1 MNRNVKPQNQE
12 EGFTLLEVMIAIAL
26 LGVVSLGSSMLL
38 LPVLKEQTNS
48 REITTATG
56 YARAIL
62 EELYSRTLED
72 LTNDTSGYLLE
83 ENWPKKG
90 GQVFDEELTLEEMAD
105 LSIPTIDVEVN
116 DLDSDPL
123 EILVT
128 VSWMGQ
134 DSSELSEHKFWVV
147 RTR

>member
-1 MNRNVKPQNQE
+1 MNWSANPRSKE
-12 EGFTLLEVMIAIAL
+12 DGFTLLEVMLAIAL

-38 LPVLKEQTNS
+38 LPVLEEQNNS
-48 REITTATG
+48 RELTSATG
-56 YARAIL
+56 YARAVL

-72 LTNDTSGYLLE
+72 LTNDSTGYLLE

-90 GQVFDEELTLEEMAD
+90 TQIFDEEPTLEELTD
-105 LSIPTIDVEVN
+105 LSIPTIDVEVS
-116 DLDSDPL
+116 DLDADPL

-128 VSWMGQ
+128 VSWQGR
-134 DSSELSEHKFWVV
+134 DSSDLTEQQFWVV

>member
-1 MNRNVKPQNQE
+1 MNSSLAPRHRQ
-12 EGFTLLEVMIAIAL
+12 EGFTLLEVMLAIAL
-26 LGVVSLGSSMLL
+26 LGVVSLGASMLL
-38 LPVLKEQTNS
+38 IPILEEQNNS
-48 REITTATG
+48 REVTSATG
-56 YARAIL
+56 YARAVL

-72 LTNDTSGYLLE
+72 LTNDSTGYLLE

-90 GQVFDEELTLEEMAD
+90 DQVFDEVLTLVEMAD
-105 LSIPTIDVEVN
+105 PAIPTIDVEID

-128 VSWMGQ
+128 VSWLGR
-134 DSSELSEHKFWVV
+134 DSSDLTEQQFWVV

>member
-1 MNRNVKPQNQE
+1 MNSSLAPRHRQ
-12 EGFTLLEVMIAIAL
+12 EGFTLLEVMLAIAL
-26 LGVVSLGSSMLL
+26 LGVVSLGASMLL
-38 LPVLKEQTNS
+38 IPILEEQNNS
-48 REITTATG
+48 REVTSATG
-56 YARAIL
+56 YARAVL

-72 LTNDTSGYLLE
+72 LTNDSTGYLLE

-90 GQVFDEELTLEEMAD
+90 DQVFDEVLTLEEMAD
-105 LSIPTIDVEVN
+105 PAIPTIDVDID

-128 VSWMGQ
+128 VSWLGR
-134 DSSELSEHKFWVV
+134 DSSDLTEQQFWVV

>member
-1 MNRNVKPQNQE
+1 MNRRTNPRNKE
-12 EGFTLLEVMIAIAL
+12 EGFTLLEVMIAIAV

-38 LPVLKEQTNS
+38 LPVLEEQNNS
-48 REITTATG
+48 REVTSATG
-56 YARAIL
+56 YARAVL

-72 LTNDTSGYLLE
+72 LTNDSTGYLLE
-83 ENWPKKG
+83 GNWPKKG
-90 GQVFDEELTLEEMAD
+90 GQIFGDQLTLEQLAD
-105 LSIPTIDVEVN
+105 PSIPTVDVEIA

-128 VSWMGQ
+128 VSWMGR
-134 DSSELSEHKFWVV
+134 DSSDLAEHQFWVV

>member
-1 MNRNVKPQNQE
+1 MNSSLAPRHRQ
-12 EGFTLLEVMIAIAL
+12 EGFTLLEVMLAIAL
-26 LGVVSLGSSMLL
+26 LGVVSLGASMLL
-38 LPVLKEQTNS
+38 IPILEEQNNS
-48 REITTATG
+48 REVTSATG
-56 YARAIL
+56 YARAVL

-72 LTNDTSGYLLE
+72 LTNDSTGYLLE

-90 GQVFDEELTLEEMAD
+90 DQVFDEVLTLVEMAD
-105 LSIPTIDVEVN
+105 PAIPTIDVDID

-128 VSWMGQ
+128 VSWLGR
-134 DSSELSEHKFWVV
+134 DSSDLTEQQFWVV

>member
-1 MNRNVKPQNQE
+1 MNRRTNPRNKE
-12 EGFTLLEVMIAIAL
+12 EGFTLLEVMIAIAI

-38 LPVLKEQTNS
+38 LPVLKEQNNS
-48 REITTATG
+48 REVTSATG
-56 YARAIL
+56 YARAVL

-72 LTNDTSGYLLE
+72 LTNDSTGYLLE
-83 ENWPKKG
+83 PNWPKKG
-90 GQVFDEELTLEEMAD
+90 GQIFGEQLTLEQLAD
-105 LSIPTIDVEVN
+105 PSIPTVDVEVA

-128 VSWMGQ
+128 VSWMGR
-134 DSSELSEHKFWVV
+134 DSSDLAEHQFWVV

>member
-1 MNRNVKPQNQE
+1 MNWSANPRSKE
-12 EGFTLLEVMIAIAL
+12 DGFTLLEVMIAIAL

-38 LPVLKEQTNS
+38 LPVLEEQNNS
-48 REITTATG
+48 RELTSATG
-56 YARAIL
+56 YARAVL

-72 LTNDTSGYLLE
+72 LTNDSTGYLLE

-90 GQVFDEELTLEEMAD
+90 GQIFDEQLTLEELAD
-105 LSIPTIDVEVN
+105 PSIPTVDVEID
-116 DLDSDPL
+116 DLESDPL

-128 VSWMGQ
+128 VSWLGRN
-134 DSSELSEHKFWVV
+134 SSELAEQQFWVV